1 MFEQISSGS
10 FMAQDADE
18 AGPIAVEEQFF
29 EQDIEKKIAN
39 WVFTQV
45 APGDKDFQLDWN
57 GKNTWRDIF
66 VYG

>member
-18 AGPIAVEEQFF
+18 AGPMQW
-29 EQDIEKKIAN
+29 KSNSLNKISKNMAN

-66 VYG
+66 IYG

>member
-29 EQDIEKKIAN
+29 EQDIEKITN

-57 GKNTWRDIF
+57 GKSTQRDIF
-66 VYG
+66 IYG